1 MLNSRSCAK
10 EPCCAMLLFYA
21 LILFLVLVAEK
32 ETAEA
37 FAGRE
42 LVWIMKSA
50 YFILLF
56 FPKVKS
62 VYFIRRKCLYYLG
75 GLVDDMSIQT
85 L

>member
-1 MLNSRSCAK
+1 MDLEEC
-10 EPCCAMLLFYA
+10 L
-21 LILFLVLVAEK
+21 
-32 ETAEA
+32 
-37 FAGRE
+37 
-42 LVWIMKSA
+42 
-50 YFILLF
+50 FILLF